1 MRTEK
6 CLDLLATLLDTA
18 AITAPEKSLLFHNA
32 DAVLVMARAYE
43 SDGRTFLGSGDPV
56 NALASAWYG
65 SGWLHFGIT
74 YGLTETSRP
83 AGCPFISPCESLP
96 STFAQKLEEKTLRYQ
111 RLLDTARASVECAGS
126 PATASFGFSE
136 KILFIAGIYAEQGG
150 RHLRERKYEDALA
163 CFSYG
168 HGWLDAGATSGLFVI
183 TDNHDLFTV

>member
-1 MRTEK
+1 MKTEK

-18 AITAPEKSLLFHNA
+18 AITVPEKSLLFHNA
-32 DAVLVMARAYE
+32 ETVLVMARAYE

-74 YGLTETSRP
+74 YGLIEMSLP
-83 AGCPFISPCESLP
+83 VGCPFLSPCESLP
-96 STFAQKLEEKTLRYQ
+96 SSFAQKLEEKTLRYQ

-126 PATASFGFSE
+126 PATTNYRFSE
-136 KILFIAGIYAEQGG
+136 KILFIAARYAAQGACY
-150 RHLRERKYEDALA
+150 LRDGTYEDALA

-168 HGWLDAGATSGLFVI
+168 HGWLDAGVTSGLFVI
-183 TDNHDLFTV
+183 TDNRDLFTV

>member
-18 AITAPEKSLLFHNA
+18 AIPVLEKSPLYRNA
-32 DAVLVMARAYE
+32 EAVLVMARAYE

-74 YGLTETSRP
+74 YGLLEMSLP
-83 AGCPFISPCESLP
+83 VGCPFLSPCESLP
-96 STFAQKLEEKTLRYQ
+96 SSFAQKLEEKTLRYQ

-126 PATASFGFSE
+126 PATANYGFSE
-136 KILFIAGIYAEQGG
+136 KILFIAARYAAQGACY
-150 RHLRERKYEDALA
+150 LRDGTYEDALA

-168 HGWLDAGATSGLFVI
+168 HGWLDAGVTSGLFII